1 MFSASVRCGGR
12 AWVYRH
18 CGLRAFDRG
27 DLGSH
32 GPGWE
37 GSRCPGRILV
47 VLQQEYLPVVN
58 HVAFIW
64 NIAESLRGP
73 FKPSEYGSVVLPFT
87 VLRRLDAVLADT
99 KPAVLQTAKA
109 IGSLPEM
116 LQTVTL
122 TEASGHEFY
131 NTSPFDLGK
140 VVADSQDLRANLSSY
155 LAGFSPNVRDIF
167 DRFEFDKTL
176 NKLAEKNKLFAVT
189 EKFAQADF
197 HPRAVS
203 NIQMGLVFEELIRFA
218 NEKSNETAGDHYT
231 PREVIALMVE
241 LLFALD
247 DDALSKSGVVRSIY
261 DPTAGTGGML
271 SVADEYLHRMN
282 PGINLSLYGQDY
294 NDASYAICKA
304 DMVIK
309 GQDVDNIALGD
320 TLVED
325 AFDDKKFDYGLSNP
339 PFGVD
344 WKDQR
349 AAVDDEHT
357 KLGFNGRFGPG
368 TPAVSDGAML
378 FLLHLVS
385 KMRKPEDGG
394 SRMAIVLNGSPL
406 FSGGAG
412 GGESNI
418 RKWLLDNDLVE
429 AIIGLPKDL
438 FYNTGISTYIW
449 ILSNRKDGDR
459 KGRVQLIDGR
469 DMFTKI
475 RKGLGSKRNEL
486 SPHNIETIVG
496 LYARFEDGEHS
507 KIFRNEDFLYRT
519 ITVERPLRLSWHA
532 TRERIDTVLEAKAIQ
547 KLNEAD
553 AAALRVTLDRLG
565 TDTVWKNR
573 AAFHKALK
581 DAAKAEG
588 LTLPA
593 PLLKVVT
600 NELGEQ
606 DDTADTCTDTKGNPE
621 PDGSLRDTE
630 NVPWN
635 EDVNEYIVREVLPY
649 APNAWVDHSKTKEG
663 AEIPFTRHFYQ
674 YIRPRPLDEID
685 RDLEAV
691 MNELR
696 AMLIAVEG

>member
-1 MFSASVRCGGR
+1 
-12 AWVYRH
+12 
-18 CGLRAFDRG
+18 
-27 DLGSH
+27 
-32 GPGWE
+32 
-37 GSRCPGRILV
+37 
-47 VLQQEYLPVVN
+47 VVN
-58 HVAFIW
+58 HVSFIW
-64 NIAESLRGP
+64 SIAESLRGP

-99 KPAVLQTAKA
+99 KQQILKVAKSSA
-109 IGSLPEM
+109 NLPET
-116 LQTVTL
+116 LQNMKL
-122 TEASGHEFY
+122 REAAGHEFY
-131 NTSPFDLGK
+131 NTSNFTFAKL
-140 VVADSQDLRANLSSY
+140 VADPEGLRANISTY
-155 LAGFSPNVRDIF
+155 LAGFSENVRDIF

-176 NKLAEKNKLFAVT
+176 NKLAEKNKLFSVT

-197 HPRAVS
+197 HPRTVS
-203 NIQMGLVFEELIRFA
+203 NIQMGLVFEELIRWA
-218 NEKSNETAGDHYT
+218 NERSNETAGDHYT
-231 PREVIALMVE
+231 PREVIALMVQ

-247 DDALSKSGVVRSIY
+247 DDALAKSGVVRSIY

-271 SVADEYLHRMN
+271 SVADEHLRKMN
-282 PGINLSLYGQDY
+282 PGIQLSLYGQDY

-320 TLVED
+320 TLTED

-349 AAVDDEHT
+349 TYVDDEHA

-385 KMRKPEDGG
+385 KMRKPDDGG

-429 AIIGLPKDL
+429 AIIGLPKDM

-449 ILSNRKDGDR
+449 VLTNRKDENR

-469 DMFTKI
+469 EMFTKL

-486 SPHNIETIVG
+486 SADDIATIVG
-496 LYARFEDGEHS
+496 LYFGFEDSEHS

-519 ITVERPLRLSWHA
+519 ITVERPLQLNWQA
-532 TRERIDTVLEAKAIQ
+532 TRERIDAVFQTKAVQRLI
-547 KLNEAD
+547 ETD
-553 AAALRVTLDRLG
+553 AAALRAALERLG
-565 TDTVWKNR
+565 DETVWKNR
-573 AAFHKALK
+573 AAFQKALK
-581 DAAKAEG
+581 DSAKAEG
-588 LTLPA
+588 LSLPA
-593 PLLKVVT
+593 PLFKTVT
-600 NELGEQ
+600 VELGEQ
-606 DDTADTCTDTKGNPE
+606 DDTADVSTDAKGNPE
-621 PDGSLRDTE
+621 PDASLRDTE
-630 NVPWN
+630 NIPWD
-635 EDVNEYIVREVLPY
+635 EDIDTYLAREVLPY
-649 APNAWVDHSKTKEG
+649 APAAWVDHSKTKEG
-663 AEIPFTRHFYQ
+663 AEIPFTRHFYR
-674 YIRPRPLDEID
+674 YVPPRPLEEID
-685 RDLEAV
+685 SDLDAV
-691 MNELR
+691 MDQLR
-696 AMLIAVEG
+696 VMLVEVEK

>member
-1 MFSASVRCGGR
+1 M
-12 AWVYRH
+12 
-18 CGLRAFDRG
+18 
-27 DLGSH
+27 
-32 GPGWE
+32 
-37 GSRCPGRILV
+37 
-47 VLQQEYLPVVN
+47 VN

-73 FKPSEYGSVVLPFT
+73 FKPAEYGSVVLPFT

-99 KPAVLQTAKA
+99 KSAVLEAAPKLASAPDQ
-109 IGSLPEM
+109 
-116 LQTVTL
+116 LQSIKL
-122 TEASGHEFY
+122 REAAGREFY
-131 NTSPFDLGK
+131 NTSPFDLAK
-140 VVADSQDLRANLSSY
+140 LVADPQDLRANLSAY

-176 NKLAEKNKLFAVT
+176 NKLADKNKLFAVT
-189 EKFAQADF
+189 EKFAQANF
-197 HPRAVS
+197 HPRTVS

-231 PREVIALMVE
+231 PREVIALMVQ

-247 DDALSKSGVVRSIY
+247 DDALSKAGVVRSIY

-271 SVADEYLHRMN
+271 SVADEYLQTLN
-282 PGINLSLYGQDY
+282 PDIRLSLFGQDY

-320 TLVED
+320 TLTED
-325 AFDDKKFDYGLSNP
+325 AFEDRKFDYGLSNP

-349 AAVDDEHT
+349 EKVDYEHT

-385 KMRKPEDGG
+385 KMRKREDGG

-429 AIIGLPKDL
+429 AIIGLPKDM

-449 ILSNRKDGDR
+449 VLTNRKNAQR
-459 KGRVQLIDGR
+459 TGRVQLIDGR
-469 DMFTKI
+469 EMVTKL

-486 SPHNIETIVG
+486 SAENIANIVG
-496 LYARFEDGEHS
+496 LYARFKDGEHS

-519 ITVERPLRLSWHA
+519 ITVERPLKLNWQA
-532 TRERIDTVLEAKAIQ
+532 TTDRIGTVMRAKAVQ
-547 KLNEAD
+547 KLSETD
-553 AAALRVTLDRLG
+553 TAALRAALDRLG
-565 TDTVWKNR
+565 TENVWTNR
-573 AAFHKALK
+573 AEFQTALK
-581 DAAKAEG
+581 VATKAEG
-588 LTLPA
+588 FALPA
-593 PLLKVVT
+593 ALLKTVT
-600 NELGEQ
+600 SELGEQ
-606 DDTADTCTDTKGNPE
+606 DDTADTCTDAKGNPE
-621 PDGSLRDTE
+621 PDSSLRDTE
-630 NVPWN
+630 NVPWD
-635 EDVNEYIVREVLPY
+635 EDVDAYVARDVLPY
-649 APNAWVDHSKTKEG
+649 APDAWVDLSKTKEG

-674 YIRPRPLDEID
+674 YVPPRPLEDID
-685 RDLEAV
+685 RDLDTV
-691 MNELR
+691 MNQLR
-696 AMLIAVEG
+696 AMLTEVER

>member
-1 MFSASVRCGGR
+1 M
-12 AWVYRH
+12 
-18 CGLRAFDRG
+18 
-27 DLGSH
+27 
-32 GPGWE
+32 
-37 GSRCPGRILV
+37 
-47 VLQQEYLPVVN
+47 VN
-58 HVAFIW
+58 HVNFIW
-64 NIAESLRGP
+64 NVAESLRGP

-99 KPAVLQTAKA
+99 KAEVLKVAPTVATA
-109 IGSLPEM
+109 PEM
-116 LQTVTL
+116 LQQMKL
-122 TEASGHEFY
+122 TDAAGHQFY
-131 NTSPFDLGK
+131 NTSPFDFAKL
-140 VVADSQDLRANLSSY
+140 VADPQDLRANLSSY
-155 LAGFSPNVRDIF
+155 LAGFSSNVRDIF
-167 DRFEFDKTL
+167 ERFEFDKTL

-197 HPRAVS
+197 HPRTVS
-203 NIQMGLVFEELIRFA
+203 NIQMGLVFEELIRWA
-218 NEKSNETAGDHYT
+218 NERSNETAGDHYT
-231 PREVIALMVE
+231 PREVIALMVQ

-271 SVADEYLHRMN
+271 SVADEYLRKMN
-282 PGINLSLYGQDY
+282 PGIQLSLYGQDY
-294 NDASYAICKA
+294 NDQSYAICKA

-309 GQDVDNIALGD
+309 GQDVNNIALGD
-320 TLVED
+320 TLTED
-325 AFDDKKFDYGLSNP
+325 HFDDKKFDYGLSNP

-349 AAVDDEHT
+349 GFVDDEHT

-368 TPAVSDGAML
+368 TPSVSDGAML

-429 AIIGLPKDL
+429 AIIGLPKDM

-449 ILSNRKDGDR
+449 VLTNRKTDDR

-469 DMFTKI
+469 EMFTKL

-486 SPHNIETIVG
+486 SPQNIDTVVG
-496 LYARFEDGEHS
+496 LYAGFEDGEQS
-507 KIFRNEDFLYRT
+507 KIFRIEDFLYRT
-519 ITVERPLRLSWHA
+519 ITVERPLKLNWQA
-532 TRERIDTVLEAKAIQ
+532 TPQRINTVFEAKAVQ
-547 KLNEAD
+547 KLNETD
-553 AAALRVTLDRLG
+553 AAALRAALDRLG

-573 AAFHKALK
+573 SKFQKVLK

-588 LTLPA
+588 FTLPA
-593 PLLKVVT
+593 PLLKTVT
-600 NELGEQ
+600 TELGEQ
-606 DDTADTCTDTKGNPE
+606 DDTADTCTDAKGKPE
-621 PDGSLRDTE
+621 PDASLRDTE
-630 NVPWN
+630 NVPWG
-635 EDVNEYIVREVLPY
+635 EDIDAYVAREVLPY
-649 APNAWVDHSKTKEG
+649 APDAWVDRSKTKEG

-674 YIRPRPLDEID
+674 YVPPRPLEEID
-685 RDLEAV
+685 RDLETV
-691 MNELR
+691 MNQLR
-696 AMLIAVEG
+696 AMLIEVER

>member
-1 MFSASVRCGGR
+1 M
-12 AWVYRH
+12 
-18 CGLRAFDRG
+18 
-27 DLGSH
+27 
-32 GPGWE
+32 
-37 GSRCPGRILV
+37 
-47 VLQQEYLPVVN
+47 N

-99 KPAVLQTAKA
+99 KAAVLQTAKA
-109 IGSLPEM
+109 IGALPEM
-116 LQTVTL
+116 LQAVTL
-122 TEASGHEFY
+122 SEAAGHEFY
-131 NTSPFDLGK
+131 NSSPFDLGK
-140 VVADSQDLRANLSSY
+140 LVADPQDLRANLASY

-167 DRFEFDKTL
+167 ERFEFDKTL
-176 NKLAEKNKLFAVT
+176 NKLSEKNKLFAVT

-197 HPRAVS
+197 HPRTVS
-203 NIQMGLVFEELIRFA
+203 NIEMGLVFEELIRFA

-231 PREVIALMVE
+231 PREVIALMVQ

-271 SVADEYLHRMN
+271 SVAEEYLRRMN
-282 PGINLSLYGQDY
+282 PAIQLSLYGQDY

-320 TLVED
+320 TLTED

-378 FLLHLVS
+378 FLMHLVS

-429 AIIGLPKDL
+429 AIIGLPKDM

-449 ILSNRKDGDR
+449 ILTNRKESGR
-459 KGRVQLIDGR
+459 KGRLQLIDGR
-469 DMFTKI
+469 EMFTKL

-486 SPHNIETIVG
+486 SLRNIETIVG
-496 LYARFEDGEHS
+496 LYAGFESGDHS
-507 KIFRNEDFLYRT
+507 KVFRNEDFLYRT
-519 ITVERPLRLSWHA
+519 ITVERPLQLNWRA
-532 TRERIDTVLEAKAIQ
+532 TSERIDAVFQAKAVR
-547 KLNEAD
+547 KLNETD
-553 AAALRVTLDRLG
+553 AEALRAVLNRLG
-565 TDTVWKNR
+565 TETVWKNR
-573 AAFHKALK
+573 NEFQKDLK
-581 DAAKAEG
+581 IAAKAEG
-588 LTLPA
+588 LALPA
-593 PLLKVVT
+593 PLLKTVT
-600 NELGEQ
+600 TELGEQ
-606 DDTADTCTDTKGNPE
+606 DDTAETCVDAKGNPE
-621 PDGSLRDTE
+621 PDVSLRDAE
-630 NVPWN
+630 NVPWDQ
-635 EDVNEYIVREVLPY
+635 DVDAYFAREVLPY
-649 APNAWVDHSKTKEG
+649 APHAWIDHAKTKEG
-663 AEIPFTRHFYQ
+663 AEIPFTRHFYR
-674 YIRPRPLDEID
+674 YIPPRSLEDID
-685 RDLEAV
+685 RDLDEV

-696 AMLIAVEG
+696 AMLVEVER

>member
-1 MFSASVRCGGR
+1 M
-12 AWVYRH
+12 
-18 CGLRAFDRG
+18 
-27 DLGSH
+27 
-32 GPGWE
+32 
-37 GSRCPGRILV
+37 
-47 VLQQEYLPVVN
+47 VN

-99 KPAVLQTAKA
+99 KSAVLDAAKG

-116 LQTVTL
+116 LQAIRL
-122 TEASGHEFY
+122 QEASGHQFY
-131 NTSPFDLGK
+131 NTSPFDFAKL
-140 VVADSQDLRANLSSY
+140 VADPQDLRANLGAY
-155 LAGFSPNVRDIF
+155 LAGFSSSVRDIF
-167 DRFEFDKTL
+167 ERFEFDKTL

-231 PREVIALMVE
+231 PREVIQLMVQ

-271 SVADEYLHRMN
+271 SVADEYLRTLN
-282 PGINLSLYGQDY
+282 PAIQLSLYGQDY

-309 GQDVDNIALGD
+309 GQDVDHIALGD
-320 TLVED
+320 TLTED

-349 AAVDDEHT
+349 TYVDDEHR

-385 KMRKPEDGG
+385 KMRKPQDGG

-429 AIIGLPKDL
+429 AVIGLPKDM

-449 ILSNRKDGDR
+449 VLTNRKDAYR

-469 DMFTKI
+469 EMFTKL

-486 SPHNIETIVG
+486 SPKNIETIVG
-496 LYARFEDGEHS
+496 LYAGFEDGEQS

-519 ITVERPLRLSWHA
+519 ITVERPLKLNWHA
-532 TRERIDTVLEAKAIQ
+532 TPERIDTVLEAKAVQ

-553 AAALRVTLDRLG
+553 AAALRAALDRLG

-573 AAFHKALK
+573 AEFQKVLK
-581 DAAKAEG
+581 DAAEAEG

-593 PLLKVVT
+593 SLLKTVT
-600 NELGEQ
+600 TELGEQ
-606 DDTADTCTDTKGNPE
+606 DDTAGTCTDAKGNPE
-621 PDGSLRDTE
+621 SDASLRDTE
-630 NVPWN
+630 NLPWD
-635 EDVNEYIVREVLPY
+635 EDVDAYVAREVLPY
-649 APNAWVDHSKTKEG
+649 APDAWVDHSKTKEG

-674 YIRPRPLDEID
+674 YVPPRPLAEID
-685 RDLEAV
+685 RDLDAV
-691 MNELR
+691 MDQLR
-696 AMLIAVEG
+696 AMLVEVER

>member
-1 MFSASVRCGGR
+1 M
-12 AWVYRH
+12 
-18 CGLRAFDRG
+18 
-27 DLGSH
+27 
-32 GPGWE
+32 
-37 GSRCPGRILV
+37 
-47 VLQQEYLPVVN
+47 VN

-99 KPAVLQTAKA
+99 KPAVLEAAKG
-109 IGSLPEM
+109 IGSLPELM
-116 LQTVTL
+116 QAIKLQ
-122 TEASGHEFY
+122 EASGHQFY
-131 NTSPFDLGK
+131 NTSPFDFAKL
-140 VVADSQDLRANLSSY
+140 VADSQDLRANFGAY
-155 LAGFSPNVRDIF
+155 LAGFSSNVRDIF
-167 DRFEFDKTL
+167 ERFEFDKTL
-176 NKLAEKNKLFAVT
+176 NKLAEKNKLFVVT

-231 PREVIALMVE
+231 PREVIKLMVE

-271 SVADEYLHRMN
+271 SVADEYLRTLN
-282 PGINLSLYGQDY
+282 PGIQLSLYGQDY

-320 TLVED
+320 TLTED

-349 AAVDDEHT
+349 TYVDDEHT

-429 AIIGLPKDL
+429 AIIGLPKDM

-449 ILSNRKDGDR
+449 VLTNRKDENR

-469 DMFTKI
+469 EMFTKL

-486 SPHNIETIVG
+486 SAKNIETIVG
-496 LYARFEDGEHS
+496 LYAGFEDGQQS

-519 ITVERPLRLSWHA
+519 ITVERPLKLNWQA
-532 TRERIDTVLEAKAIQ
+532 TPERIDAVFEAKAIQ
-547 KLNEAD
+547 KLNETD
-553 AAALRVTLDRLG
+553 AAALRAALDRLG

-573 AAFHKALK
+573 AEIQKVLK
-581 DAAKAEG
+581 DAARAEG
-588 LTLPA
+588 LTLAA
-593 PLLKVVT
+593 PLLKAVT
-600 NELGEQ
+600 AELGEQ
-606 DDTADTCTDTKGNPE
+606 DDTADTCTDAKGNPE
-621 PDGSLRDTE
+621 PDASLRDTE
-630 NVPWN
+630 NVPWD
-635 EDVNEYIVREVLPY
+635 EDVDTYVAREVLPY
-649 APNAWVDHSKTKEG
+649 APDAWVDHAKTKEG

-674 YIRPRPLDEID
+674 YVPPRPLEEID
-685 RDLEAV
+685 RDLDAV
-691 MNELR
+691 MDQLR
-696 AMLIAVEG
+696 AMLVEVER

>member
-1 MFSASVRCGGR
+1 M
-12 AWVYRH
+12 
-18 CGLRAFDRG
+18 
-27 DLGSH
+27 
-32 GPGWE
+32 
-37 GSRCPGRILV
+37 
-47 VLQQEYLPVVN
+47 VN

-99 KPAVLQTAKA
+99 KPDVLEAAKTTENVPDKLRE
-109 IGSLPEM
+109 IK
-116 LQTVTL
+116 L
-122 TEASGHEFY
+122 TEASGHQFY
-131 NTSPFDLGK
+131 NTSPFDFGK
-140 VVADSQDLRANLSSY
+140 LVADPQDLRANLFAY

-167 DRFEFDKTL
+167 ERFEFDKTL

-197 HPRAVS
+197 HPRTVS

-218 NEKSNETAGDHYT
+218 NERSNETAGDHYT
-231 PREVIALMVE
+231 PREVIALMVQ
-241 LLFALD
+241 LLFVLD

-271 SVADEYLHRMN
+271 SVADEYLRRMN
-282 PGINLSLYGQDY
+282 PGIQLSLYGQDY

-320 TLVED
+320 TLTD
-325 AFDDKKFDYGLSNP
+325 DRFDDKKFDYGLSNP

-349 AAVDDEHT
+349 AYVDDEHT

-385 KMRKPEDGG
+385 KMRRPEDGG

-429 AIIGLPKDL
+429 AIIGLPKDM

-449 ILSNRKDGDR
+449 VLTNRKTHDR
-459 KGRVQLIDGR
+459 KGRVQLIDAR
-469 DMFTKI
+469 EMFTKL

-486 SPHNIETIVG
+486 SPKDIETIVG
-496 LYARFEDGEHS
+496 LYAGFENGEHS
-507 KIFRNEDFLYRT
+507 KTFRNEDFLYRT
-519 ITVERPLRLSWHA
+519 ITVERPFKLNWQA
-532 TRERIDTVLEAKAIQ
+532 TSERIDAVFEAKAVQ
-547 KLNEAD
+547 KLNDTD
-553 AAALRVTLDRLG
+553 AAALRAALDRLG
-565 TDTVWKNR
+565 AETVWKNR
-573 AAFHKALK
+573 AEFQKALK

-593 PLLKVVT
+593 PLLKTVT
-600 NELGEQ
+600 TELGEQ
-606 DDTADTCTDTKGNPE
+606 DDTADTCTDPKGNPE
-621 PDGSLRDTE
+621 PDTSLRDTE
-630 NVPWN
+630 NVPWD
-635 EDVNEYIVREVLPY
+635 EDINVYVAREVLPY
-649 APNAWVDHSKTKEG
+649 APDAWVDHSKIKEG
-663 AEIPFTRHFYQ
+663 AEIPFTRHFYRH
-674 YIRPRPLDEID
+674 IPPRPLEEID
-685 RDLEAV
+685 RDLDAV
-691 MNELR
+691 MDQLR
-696 AMLIAVEG
+696 AMLVEVEK

>member
-1 MFSASVRCGGR
+1 M
-12 AWVYRH
+12 
-18 CGLRAFDRG
+18 
-27 DLGSH
+27 
-32 GPGWE
+32 
-37 GSRCPGRILV
+37 
-47 VLQQEYLPVVN
+47 VN

-99 KPAVLQTAKA
+99 KPAVLEAAKG
-109 IGSLPEM
+109 IESLPEM
-116 LQTVTL
+116 LQAIKL
-122 TEASGHEFY
+122 QEASGHQFY
-131 NTSPFDLGK
+131 NTSPFDFAKL
-140 VVADSQDLRANLSSY
+140 VADPQDLRANLGAY
-155 LAGFSPNVRDIF
+155 LAGFSPSVRDIF
-167 DRFEFDKTL
+167 ERFEFDKTL

-197 HPRAVS
+197 HPRTVS

-231 PREVIALMVE
+231 PREVIKLMVE

-271 SVADEYLHRMN
+271 SVADEYLRTLN
-282 PGINLSLYGQDY
+282 PGIQLSLYGQDY

-320 TLVED
+320 TLTED

-349 AAVDDEHT
+349 SYVDDEHA

-385 KMRKPEDGG
+385 KMRKREDGG

-429 AIIGLPKDL
+429 AIIALPKDM

-449 ILSNRKDGDR
+449 VLTNRKDEIR

-469 DMFTKI
+469 EMFTKL

-486 SPHNIETIVG
+486 SAKDIETIVG
-496 LYARFEDGEHS
+496 LYAGFKGGEHS
-507 KIFRNEDFLYRT
+507 KIYRNEDFLYRT
-519 ITVERPLRLSWHA
+519 ITVERPLKLNWHVSP
-532 TRERIDTVLEAKAIQ
+532 ERIDAVLEAKAIQ
-547 KLNEAD
+547 KLNATD
-553 AAALRVTLDRLG
+553 AAALRSALERLG
-565 TDTVWKNR
+565 AGTVWKNR
-573 AAFHKALK
+573 AEFQEALK
-581 DAAKAEG
+581 NAARAEG
-588 LTLPA
+588 LNLAA
-593 PLLKVVT
+593 PLLKTVT
-600 NELGEQ
+600 IELGEQ
-606 DDTADTCTDTKGNPE
+606 DDTADTCTDAKGNPE
-621 PDGSLRDTE
+621 PDASLRDTE
-630 NVPWN
+630 NVPWD
-635 EDVNEYIVREVLPY
+635 EDVDAYVAREVLPY
-649 APNAWVDHSKTKEG
+649 VPDAWVDHTKTKEG
-663 AEIPFTRHFYQ
+663 AEFPFTRHFYK
-674 YIRPRPLDEID
+674 YIPPRPLEEID
-685 RDLEAV
+685 RDLDAV
-691 MNELR
+691 MGQLR
-696 AMLIAVEG
+696 AMLVEVEK